1 MLRRLDAVAKTES
14 MYNVEDAPPAGKS
27 RDTFG
32 QIAFV
37 SESIIRRLSRFRGGL
52 RS

>member
-1 MLRRLDAVAKTES
+1 MD
-14 MYNVEDAPPAGKS
+14 NVEDAPPAGKS

-52 RS
+52 RSDLCDLLHVGRVRA